1 MPSYESRLNN
11 LEELLQQLSGHLI
24 HIKDKLDKSSYMCI
38 KFGQQFKVLES
49 LYHELNDQLSNL
61 RYYQWK
67 DRGILLS
74 ELDDSV
80 HHLKQ
85 SISKLNLKSKSN
97 KSHIKENDL
106 SSIT

>member
-1 MPSYESRLNN
+1 MPGYESRLNN
-11 LEELLQQLSGHLI
+11 MEELLQQLSRHLI

-49 LYHELNDQLSNL
+49 LYHELNDQLSDL

-74 ELDDSV
+74 ELDDSM

-85 SISKLNLKSKSN
+85 SISKLYSKLKSNRSY
-97 KSHIKENDL
+97 IKDNEL
-106 SSIT
+106 SSST